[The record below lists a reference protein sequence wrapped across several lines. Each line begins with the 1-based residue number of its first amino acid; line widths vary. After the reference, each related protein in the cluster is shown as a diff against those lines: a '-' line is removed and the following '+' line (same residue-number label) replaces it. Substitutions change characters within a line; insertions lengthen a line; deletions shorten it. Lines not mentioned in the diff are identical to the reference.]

1 MGRPL
6 GQKVGDLG
14 LSVRKNAA
22 SRGRS
27 RFCNGQ
33 SLCSRF
39 CSKRFCAKVEFSR
52 AASHQYSTA
61 REARRC
67 HTQQSDRKNHSGKLS
82 AASGS
87 FARGNVL
94 GRVLFFVQSSSRSA
108 PGSVKSGRLRSR
120 ICKGQSLRLQPTT
133 CQ

>member
-6 GQKVGDLG
+6 GQRVGDRG

-22 SRGRS
+22 SRGRF

-39 CSKRFCAKVEFSR
+39 YSERFCANVEISR
-52 AASHQYSTA
+52 AASHQYRTGS
-61 REARRC
+61 EATGC

-82 AASGS
+82 VTSG
-87 FARGNVL
+87 
-94 GRVLFFVQSSSRSA
+94 RSA
-108 PGSVKSGRLRSR
+108 PGSVKSSRLAAGL
-120 ICKGQSLRLQPTT
+120 CNGQSHPLQPTT